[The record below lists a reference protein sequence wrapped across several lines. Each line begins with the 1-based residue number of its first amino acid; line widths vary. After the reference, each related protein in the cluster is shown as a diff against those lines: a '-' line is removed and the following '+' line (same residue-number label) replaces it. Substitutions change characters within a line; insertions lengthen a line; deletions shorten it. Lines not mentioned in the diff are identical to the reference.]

1 MKGMSARSARI
12 FNDCDAS
19 AITLANTNIE
29 ITAILIRTTT
39 LKFALINSATEN
51 LIPIVFSAFSSG

>member
-1 MKGMSARSARI
+1 MKGISARSARI

-29 ITAILIRTTT
+29 ITAMFIRTIT
-39 LKFALINSATEN
+39 LKFALINSAKEN